1 MMEIVRGVGRLF
13 VNRMKDWE
21 ADVDLMYWE
30 KELD

>member
-13 VNRMKDWE
+13 VNRE